1 MCLLHL
7 CSSTWIPKG
16 DYVASNTDECTST
29 LSYAV
34 SLKKPGSVSFQ
45 YFYPDSHM
53 FFEFYVSTVASPELF
68 FKEYTSLKALW
79 SVKLHFLCLDN
90 VVLHDMGYDNICV
103 LPGSE

>member
-45 YFYPDSHM
+45 YFYPDNHM
-53 FFEFYVSTVASPELF
+53 FFEFYVSTMASPELF
-68 FKEYTSLKALW
+68 FQRIYNFKSIMV
-79 SVKLHFLCLDN
+79 S
-90 VVLHDMGYDNICV
+90 
-103 LPGSE
+103 